1 MKRITFVLLSLAILA
16 LLPSCNNKKEE
27 IQEQPKAMN
36 VIYMIGDGMA
46 LPQVYAAMLA
56 SHEKM
61 TFSQFPYIGVV
72 DTHSASN
79 DITDSAAA
87 GTALASDHKTNNA
100 MLGVNP
106 DSIPV
111 KTVLEV
117 MAEQGK
123 ETGIVVSSYVTH
135 ATPAAFYAKVPHRKQ
150 YEEIA
155 MQMAENPYLN
165 LIIGGGM
172 KYFNQRKDSLDL
184 VARMENELGW
194 KVYDTL
200 DNIDITCKKYAVMAN
215 DNHMPPAAE
224 RGDFLPRAVKTAL
237 KTLDSAENGFFLMV
251 EGSQIDFA
259 CHGNDSTWMM
269 DEMLDF
275 DYAIKVA
282 LDYAKEKGNTLV
294 VVTADHET
302 GGLTLPDPQGKYT
315 NVVFDYSTGSHTCLP
330 VLVYAYGPGAEQFTG
345 WMQNTELK
353 GKILNACGYENIG
366 DGLPEGRGPKI
377 MPRKV
382 NLDSH
387 PSPK

>member
-1 MKRITFVLLSLAILA
+1 MKKLSVLSLLAVVILGMMTA
-16 LLPSCNNKKEE
+16 CNNKTKA
-27 IQEQPKAMN
+27 QESAKAVN

-56 SHEKM
+56 SGEDM
-61 TFSQFPYIGVV
+61 TFQQFPYIGVV

-79 DITDSAAA
+79 DITDSAAG

-111 KTVLEV
+111 KTVLEAL
-117 MAEQGK
+117 AEQGK
-123 ETGIVVSSYVTH
+123 KTGIVVTSYVTH

-150 YEEIA
+150 YEDIA
-155 MQMAENPYLN
+155 VQMAENPYIN

-172 KYFNQRKDSLDL
+172 KHFAQRKDSLDL
-184 VARMENELGW
+184 IGRMENELGW
-194 KVYDTL
+194 KVYDNLAEVDVT
-200 DNIDITCKKYAVMAN
+200 NQKYAVIA
-215 DNHMPPAAE
+215 DTNHMPKAAD

-237 KTLDSAENGFFLMV
+237 KTLDNAENGFFLMV

-275 DYAIKVA
+275 DYAVNVA

-345 WMQNTELK
+345 WMQNNELK
-353 GKILNACGYENIG
+353 AKIMNACGMENIS
-366 DGLPEGRGPKI
+366 DSIPKE
-377 MPRKV
+377 PKKRFKAV
-382 NLDSH
+382 KANLDSN
-387 PSPK
+387 SNN